1 MKVEETWHKLGQE
14 LKNHRL
20 INSNSATASCPAH
33 QDKIPSLSLKLK
45 KDIILFKCHA
55 GCTFSEITK
64 ALGMSS
70 SDFKFMYLRPSTLFT
85 ARFMGES
92 NIFEGKIVECRDGY
106 FGVETLIGQFSFDGK
121 AESGKT
127 VHVSLRPE
135 QIRVGVPIQDGMVPL
150 GKIKVKEVI
159 FKRIKY

>member
-70 SDFKFMYLRPSTLFT
+70 SDFKFKKIIIKFYNKWME
-85 ARFMGES
+85 A
-92 NIFEGKIVECRDGY
+92 FEKRD
-106 FGVETLIGQFSFDGK
+106 FD
-121 AESGKT
+121 
-127 VHVSLRPE
+127 
-135 QIRVGVPIQDGMVPL
+135 
-150 GKIKVKEVI
+150 EVMQYCNPDYT
-159 FKRIKY
+159 F

>member
-70 SDFKFMYLRPSTLFT
+70 SDFKFKKKPGKFKKEICRYPYLDEKGNILGYVV
-85 ARFMGES
+85 RFS
-92 NIFEGKIVECRDGY
+92 P
-106 FGVETLIGQFSFDGK
+106 K
-121 AESGKT
+121 AS
-127 VHVSLRPE
+127 
-135 QIRVGVPIQDGMVPL
+135 
-150 GKIKVKEVI
+150 
-159 FKRIKY
+159 